1 MSNKEEK
8 KVLFKIRN
16 LKKYFPLKKKS
27 LFDRGPGEYVHANE
41 SISLDI
47 YQGETLGLVG
57 ESGCGKS
64 TFGRTLLQIYDQT
77 EGTTLYYGKTI
88 EQTAPAYMADMIKKI
103 PSQFPKYHKELDE
116 LNEIY
121 KGLEEA
127 NTDEKRAE
135 LNEKAMFKR
144 REIEEDYLNMIRIA
158 GGLLASDDLNKVS
171 SMLKEKYDIL
181 KQRAAVLT
189 SLEEIE
195 QKTQMR
201 SRTWDEYYAY
211 LEKNPK
217 YKELQNQKEAK
228 TKEIEAKD
236 AIIEDFRKTLESKDK
251 FDELEA
257 LRDDGIDLSE
267 LNNEEMRALRK
278 DLQMI
283 FQDPYG
289 SLDTKMTVG
298 NIIGEGV
305 LGHELFKSRK
315 EEGYNEYIRETMEKC
330 GLAPYFLH
338 RYPHQFSG
346 GQRQRIGIARALA
359 LKPSFIVCDEAVSA
373 LDVSI
378 QSQIINLLQDLKDE
392 NNLTYLF
399 ITHDLSVVK
408 YISDRIGV
416 MYLGVLVEL
425 CESERIFENPL
436 HPYTSALLRAIP
448 RTDVDQGQELQII
461 EGDIPSAV
469 KPPKGCRFH
478 TRCEYAMDICAH
490 FEPELK
496 EREEGH
502 FVACHLLDVSEEE
515 KQKAYEKN
523 KAEKA
528 KKKRRIGRNECY
540 MKAPIDRFKGKSLE
554 EIYKKRETPR

>member
-1 MSNKEEK
+1 MENKDK

-27 LFDRGPGEYVHANE
+27 FFNRGPGEYVHANE
-41 SISLDI
+41 SISIDI
-47 YQGETLGLVG
+47 YEGETLGLVG

-64 TFGRTLLQIYDQT
+64 TFGRTLLQIYEQT
-77 EGTTLYYGKTI
+77 EGTTLYYGKTL
-88 EQTAPAYMADMIKKI
+88 EELAPEYMGKMISRI
-103 PSQFPKYHKELDE
+103 PSKFPNYRKELEE
-116 LNEIY
+116 LNKIY
-121 KGLEEA
+121 EDLEKSE
-127 NTDEKRAE
+127 TDEDRAMN
-135 LNEKAMFKR
+135 NEKAMFKR
-144 REIEEDYLNMIRIA
+144 RAIEEEYLNMIRIA

-171 SMLKEKYDIL
+171 KLLNDEYQVLRERAKIL
-181 KQRAAVLT
+181 AQI
-189 SLEEIE
+189 EDFE
-195 QKTQMR
+195 QKVQMR
-201 SRTWDEYYAY
+201 VRTWDDYHRA
-211 LEKNPK
+211 LDNDPK
-217 YKELQNQKEAK
+217 YKELIAK
-228 TKEIEAKD
+228 REQATAKV
-236 AIIEDFRKTLESKDK
+236 EEKRK
-251 FDELEA
+251 ELEA
-257 LRDDGIDLSE
+257 YRDSLRSKEDFEELENELDTGIDLSE
-267 LNNEEMRALRK
+267 LTGEEMRQLRK

-305 LGHELFKSRK
+305 LGHELFKSRNEK
-315 EEGYNEYIRETMEKC
+315 GYNEYIQETMEKC

-378 QSQIINLLQDLKDE
+378 QSQIINLLQDLKE
-392 NNLTYLF
+392 KNNLTYLF

-416 MYLGVLVEL
+416 MYLGVMVEL
-425 CESERIFENPL
+425 AESEKIFENPL
-436 HPYTSALLRAIP
+436 HPYTKALLQAIP
-448 RTDVDQGQELQII
+448 RTDVDQGQELAVI

-469 KPPKGCRFH
+469 RPPKGCRFH
-478 TRCEYAMDICAH
+478 TRCEYAMDICAN

-496 EREEGH
+496 DVGNGH
-502 FVACHLLDVSEEE
+502 FVACHLMDVSEEE

-523 KAEKA
+523 MAKRAKEAE
-528 KKKRRIGRNECY
+528 E
-540 MKAPIDRFKGKSLE
+540 LE
-554 EIYKKRETPR
+554 EISAI

>member
-1 MSNKEEK
+1 MENKENK
-8 KVLFKIRN
+8 KVLFKVRN

-27 LFDRGPGEYVHANE
+27 IFDKGAGEYVHANE

-77 EGTTLYYGKTI
+77 EGTTLYYGKTT
-88 EQTAPAYMADMIKKI
+88 EELAPEYMLDMIKKI
-103 PSQFPKYHKELDE
+103 PSKFPNYHKELEDLNKIYADLEKATSDE
-116 LNEIY
+116 E
-121 KGLEEA
+121 
-127 NTDEKRAE
+127 RAA

-158 GGLLASDDLNKVS
+158 GGLLTSKDLSKVS
-171 SMLKEKYDIL
+171 DILKDKYQVL
-181 KQRAAVLT
+181 KQRANVIKDI
-189 SLEEIE
+189 EEIE

-201 SRTWDEYYAY
+201 SRTWEEYDNNLAAD
-211 LEKNPK
+211 PK
-217 YKELQNQKEAK
+217 YKELLGKK
-228 TKEIEAKD
+228 DSLTKKVEAKD
-236 AIIEDFRKTLESKDK
+236 KDIDAFRATLSSNKN
-251 FDELEA
+251 FNELEE

-267 LNNEEMRALRK
+267 LNAEEMRGLRK

-305 LGHELFKSRK
+305 LGHNLFKSRK
-315 EEGYNEYIRETMEKC
+315 EKGYNEYIREIMEKC

-359 LKPSFIVCDEAVSA
+359 LKPTFIVCDEAVSA

-378 QSQIINLLQDLKDE
+378 QSQIINLLQDLKDQ

-425 CESERIFENPL
+425 SESERIFENPL
-436 HPYTSALLRAIP
+436 HPYSKALLRAIP
-448 RTDVDQGQELQII
+448 RTDVDQGQELQTI

-478 TRCEYAMDICAH
+478 TRCEYAMDICSQY
-490 FEPELK
+490 EPELK
-496 EREEGH
+496 EAEPGH
-502 FVACHLLDVSEEE
+502 FVACHLMDVSEEE
-515 KQKAYEKN
+515 KQRAYDKN
-523 KAEKA
+523 KSEK
-528 KKKRRIGRNECY
+528 
-540 MKAPIDRFKGKSLE
+540 KALDQKLE
-554 EIYKKRETPR
+554 EMSAI

>member
-1 MSNKEEK
+1 MNNDKR
-8 KVLFKIRN
+8 VLFKIRN

-27 LFDRGPGEYVHANE
+27 IFNKGPGEYVHANE

-88 EQTAPAYMADMIKKI
+88 EETAPAYMLDMIKKI
-103 PSQFPKYHKELDE
+103 PSQFPKYHEEIDALNKIYEELEKAD
-116 LNEIY
+116 
-121 KGLEEA
+121 
-127 NTDEKRAE
+127 TDEKRAE

-144 REIEEDYLNMIRIA
+144 RDLEENYLNMVRIA
-158 GGLLASDDLNKVS
+158 GGLLVSDDLNKVS
-171 SMLKEKYDIL
+171 IMLKEKYDIL
-181 KQRAAVLT
+181 KQRASILEK
-189 SLEEIE
+189 LEEIE

-201 SRTWDEYYAY
+201 SRTWEEYEKF
-211 LEKNPK
+211 LEEDVR
-217 YKELQNQKEAK
+217 YKDLISQKSAK
-228 TKEIEAKD
+228 TKEIEEKNQT
-236 AIIEDFRKTLESKDK
+236 IEAYRETLKNKER
-251 FDELEA
+251 FTGLEEE
-257 LRDDGIDLSE
+257 RDDGIDLSE

-315 EEGYNEYIRETMEKC
+315 EKGYNEYIRETMEKC

-436 HPYTSALLRAIP
+436 HPYTKALLRAIP
-448 RTDVDQGQELQII
+448 RTDVDQGQELQVI

-478 TRCEYAMDICAH
+478 TRCEYAMDICAQ

-496 EREEGH
+496 EREDGH

-515 KQKAYEKN
+515 KQKAFEKN
-523 KAEKA
+523 KIEKA
-528 KKKRRIGRNECY
+528 KKEEK
-540 MKAPIDRFKGKSLE
+540 LE
-554 EIYKKRETPR
+554 EMSAI

>member
-1 MSNKEEK
+1 MENKDQ

-16 LKKYFPLKKKS
+16 LKKYFPLKKKG
-27 LFDRGPGEYVHANE
+27 LFSKGPGEYVHANE
-41 SISLDI
+41 SITIDI
-47 YQGETLGLVG
+47 YEGETLGLVG

-64 TFGRTLLQIYDQT
+64 TFGRTLLQIYEQT

-88 EQTAPAYMADMIKKI
+88 EDLAPEYVGDMIGKI
-103 PSQFPKYHKELDE
+103 PSKFPNYYKELDE
-116 LNEIY
+116 LEEIY
-121 KGLEEA
+121 ASFDKAE
-127 NTDEKRAE
+127 TDEQKAE
-135 LNEKAMFKR
+135 LSEKAMFKR
-144 REIEEDYLNMIRIA
+144 REIEEDYLNMVRIA
-158 GGLLASDDLNKVS
+158 GGLLTSDDLNTVA
-171 SMLKEKYDIL
+171 SMLKDKYQVL
-181 KQRAAVLT
+181 KQRAKVLA
-189 SLEEIE
+189 EIEDFE

-201 SRTWDEYYAY
+201 VRSWDEYNKIIA
-211 LEKNPK
+211 EDPK
-217 YKELQNQKEAK
+217 YRELIIKRDEFTKTIDEKEES
-228 TKEIEAKD
+228 IEAYR
-236 AIIEDFRKTLESKDK
+236 ETLRSNDR
-251 FDELEA
+251 FDELESQK
-257 LRDDGIDLSE
+257 DTGVDLSE
-267 LNNEEMRALRK
+267 LTDEEMRLLRK

-305 LGHELFKSRK
+305 LGHDLFKSRK
-315 EEGYNEYIRETMEKC
+315 EEGYNEYIQETMDKC

-378 QSQIINLLQDLKDE
+378 QSQIINLLQDLKE
-392 NNLTYLF
+392 ANNLTYLF

-416 MYLGVLVEL
+416 MYLGVIVEL
-425 CESERIFENPL
+425 ADSEKIFANPL
-436 HPYTSALLRAIP
+436 HPYTNALLEAIP
-448 RTDVDQGQELQII
+448 RTDVDQGQELAVI

-469 KPPKGCRFH
+469 RPPKGCRFH
-478 TRCEYAMDICAH
+478 TRCQYAMDMCKN

-496 EREEGH
+496 DQGDGH
-502 FVACHLLDVSEEE
+502 FVACHLMNVSEEE

-523 KAEKA
+523 KAARAREA
-528 KKKRRIGRNECY
+528 EE
-540 MKAPIDRFKGKSLE
+540 LE
-554 EIYKKRETPR
+554 EKSAI

>member
-1 MSNKEEK
+1 MNNKDEK

-27 LFDRGPGEYVHANE
+27 IFDRGAGEYVHANE
-41 SISLDI
+41 SITLDI

-88 EQTAPAYMADMIKKI
+88 EDIAPAYMADMIKKI

-127 NTDEKRAE
+127 DTDEKRAE

-171 SMLKEKYDIL
+171 SMLKDKYDIL
-181 KQRAAVLT
+181 KQRAAILT

-201 SRTWDEYYAY
+201 SRTWDEYYAF
-211 LEKNPK
+211 LEKDPK
-217 YKELQNQKEAK
+217 YKQLQNQRDAK

-236 AIIEDFRKTLESKDK
+236 AIIEEFRKTLESKDK
-251 FDELEA
+251 FNELEE
-257 LRDDGIDLSE
+257 LRDNGIDLSE
-267 LNNEEMRALRK
+267 LKHEEMRALRK

-305 LGHELFKSRK
+305 LGHDLFKSRNEK
-315 EEGYNEYIRETMEKC
+315 GYNEYIRETMEKC

-448 RTDVDQGQELQII
+448 RTDVDQGQELQVI

-469 KPPKGCRFH
+469 RPPKGCRFH
-478 TRCEYAMDICAH
+478 TRCEYAMDICAN

-515 KQKAYEKN
+515 KQRAYEKN
-523 KAEKA
+523 KEEKA
-528 KKKRRIGRNECY
+528 KKEEE
-540 MKAPIDRFKGKSLE
+540 LE
-554 EIYKKRETPR
+554 EMSAI

>member
-16 LKKYFPLKKKS
+16 LKKYLKKKKKS

-528 KKKRRIGRNECY
+528 KKEEE
-540 MKAPIDRFKGKSLE
+540 LE
-554 EIYKKRETPR
+554 EMSAI

>member
-1 MSNKEEK
+1 MNNKDEK

-27 LFDRGPGEYVHANE
+27 IFDRGAGEYVHANE
-41 SISLDI
+41 SITLDI

-88 EQTAPAYMADMIKKI
+88 EDIAPAYMADMIKKI

-127 NTDEKRAE
+127 DTDEKRAE

-171 SMLKEKYDIL
+171 SMLKDKYDIL
-181 KQRAAVLT
+181 KQRAAILT

-201 SRTWDEYYAY
+201 SRTWDEYYAF
-211 LEKNPK
+211 LEKDPK
-217 YKELQNQKEAK
+217 YKQLQNQRDAK

-236 AIIEDFRKTLESKDK
+236 AIIEEFRKTLESKDK
-251 FDELEA
+251 FKELEE
-257 LRDDGIDLSE
+257 LRDNGIDLSE
-267 LNNEEMRALRK
+267 LKHEEMRALRK

-305 LGHELFKSRK
+305 LGHDLFKSRNEK
-315 EEGYNEYIRETMEKC
+315 GYNEYIRETMEKC

-448 RTDVDQGQELQII
+448 RTDVDQGQELQVI

-469 KPPKGCRFH
+469 RPPKGCRFH

-515 KQKAYEKN
+515 KQRAYEKN
-523 KAEKA
+523 KEEKA
-528 KKKRRIGRNECY
+528 KKEEE
-540 MKAPIDRFKGKSLE
+540 LE
-554 EIYKKRETPR
+554 EMSAI

>member
-1 MSNKEEK
+1 MENKNK

-27 LFDRGPGEYVHANE
+27 FFDKGPGEYVHANE
-41 SISLDI
+41 SISIDI
-47 YQGETLGLVG
+47 YEGETLGLVG

-64 TFGRTLLQIYDQT
+64 TFGRTLLQIYEQT
-77 EGTTLYYGKTI
+77 EGTTLYYGKTLDDY
-88 EQTAPAYMADMIKKI
+88 APEYMGKMISKI
-103 PSQFPKYHKELDE
+103 PSKFPNYQKELDE
-116 LNEIY
+116 LNKIY
-121 KGLEEA
+121 EDLEKSE
-127 NTDEKRAE
+127 TDEDRAMN
-135 LNEKAMFKR
+135 NEKAMFKR
-144 REIEEDYLNMIRIA
+144 REIEEEYLNMIRIA
-158 GGLLASDDLNKVS
+158 GGLLASDDLNKVAKLLNNEYQVLRERAKVYTELEEFEQKVQMRVRS
-171 SMLKEKYDIL
+171 WDDYYKSLDEDPKYNELKEKVDSITI
-181 KQRAAVLT
+181 KVN
-189 SLEEIE
+189 
-195 QKTQMR
+195 
-201 SRTWDEYYAY
+201 
-211 LEKNPK
+211 EKRD
-217 YKELQNQKEAK
+217 
-228 TKEIEAKD
+228 EIEAYRDSLRDKEGF
-236 AIIEDFRKTLESKDK
+236 AELESQLDT
-251 FDELEA
+251 
-257 LRDDGIDLSE
+257 GIDLSE
-267 LNNEEMRALRK
+267 LNKEEMRELRK

-305 LGHELFKSRK
+305 LGHDLFNSRNEK
-315 EEGYNEYIRETMEKC
+315 GYNEYIQETMEKC

-378 QSQIINLLQDLKDE
+378 QSQIINLLQDLKEE

-416 MYLGVLVEL
+416 MYLGVMVEL
-425 CESERIFENPL
+425 ADSEKIFENPL
-436 HPYTSALLRAIP
+436 HPYTKALLQAIP
-448 RTDVDQGQELQII
+448 RTDVNQGQELAVI

-469 KPPKGCRFH
+469 KPPRGCRFH

-496 EREEGH
+496 DNGDGH
-502 FVACHLLDVSEEE
+502 FIACHLMDVSEEE
-515 KQKAYEKN
+515 KQRAYEKN
-523 KAEKA
+523 MA
-528 KKKRRIGRNECY
+528 KRAKEEEE
-540 MKAPIDRFKGKSLE
+540 LE
-554 EIYKKRETPR
+554 EISAI

>member
-27 LFDRGPGEYVHANE
+27 LFDRGAGEYVHANE

-127 NTDEKRAE
+127 DSDEKRAE

-315 EEGYNEYIRETMEKC
+315 EKGYNEYIRETMEKC

-528 KKKRRIGRNECY
+528 KKEEE
-540 MKAPIDRFKGKSLE
+540 LE
-554 EIYKKRETPR
+554 EMSAI

>member
-1 MSNKEEK
+1 MENTNDK

-16 LKKYFPLKKKS
+16 LKKYFPLKKKG
-27 LFDRGPGEYVHANE
+27 FFNKGPGSYVHANE
-41 SISLDI
+41 SISIDI
-47 YQGETLGLVG
+47 YEGETLGLVG

-77 EGTTLYYGKTI
+77 EGTTLYYGKTL
-88 EQTAPAYMADMIKKI
+88 EDVAPAYMGTMIKNI
-103 PSQFPKYHKELDE
+103 PSQFPSYQTANDE
-116 LNEIY
+116 LSAIY
-121 KGLEEA
+121 DELENA
-127 NTDEKRAE
+127 ADDETRAAA
-135 LNEKAMFKR
+135 NEKAMFKR
-144 REIEEDYLNMIRIA
+144 REIEEKYLNMIRIA
-158 GGLLASDDLNKVS
+158 GGLLVSDDLNKVQALLDDYYKS
-171 SMLKEKYDIL
+171 LRDRAKVIGDIE
-181 KQRAAVLT
+181 VF
-189 SLEEIE
+189 E
-195 QKTQMR
+195 QKLQMR
-201 SRTWDEYYAY
+201 SREWDEYYDHRD
-211 LEKNPK
+211 NDPR
-217 YKELQNQKEAK
+217 YKELIAK
-228 TKEIEAKD
+228 RAELSKVVGEKYNNIEAYRD
-236 AIIEDFRKTLESKDK
+236 TLKDK
-251 FDELEA
+251 EGFEELENQ
-257 LRDDGIDLSE
+257 RDNGIDLSK
-267 LNNEEMRALRK
+267 LNDDEMREMRK

-305 LGHELFKSRK
+305 LGHDLFKSRK
-315 EEGYNEYIRETMEKC
+315 DEGYNEYIQETMEKC

-378 QSQIINLLQDLKDE
+378 QSQIINLLQDLKDQ

-425 CESERIFENPL
+425 ASTEQIFDNPS
-436 HPYTSALLRAIP
+436 HPYTQALLQAIP
-448 RTDVDQGQELQII
+448 RTDVDQGQELQTI

-469 KPPKGCRFH
+469 NPPTGCRFH
-478 TRCEYAMDICAH
+478 TRCQYAMDICKTYQ
-490 FEPELK
+490 PQLK
-496 EREEGH
+496 DYGKGH
-502 FVACHLLDVSEEE
+502 YVACHLMEVSEEE

-523 KAEKA
+523 LALKNKE
-528 KKKRRIGRNECY
+528 EH
-540 MKAPIDRFKGKSLE
+540 DLE
-554 EIYKKRETPR
+554 EMSAL

>member
-1 MSNKEEK
+1 MENKDK

-27 LFDRGPGEYVHANE
+27 FFNRGPGEYVHANE
-41 SISLDI
+41 SISIDI
-47 YQGETLGLVG
+47 YEGETLGLVG

-64 TFGRTLLQIYDQT
+64 TFGRTLLQIYEQT
-77 EGTTLYYGKTI
+77 EGTTLYYGKTL
-88 EQTAPAYMADMIKKI
+88 EELAPEYMGKMISKI
-103 PSQFPKYHKELDE
+103 PSKFPNYRKELEE
-116 LNEIY
+116 LNKIY
-121 KGLEEA
+121 EDLEKSE
-127 NTDEKRAE
+127 TDEDRAMN
-135 LNEKAMFKR
+135 NEKAMFKR
-144 REIEEDYLNMIRIA
+144 RAIEEEYLNMIRIA

-171 SMLKEKYDIL
+171 KLLNDEYQVLRERAKIL
-181 KQRAAVLT
+181 AQI
-189 SLEEIE
+189 EDFE
-195 QKTQMR
+195 QKVQMR
-201 SRTWDEYYAY
+201 VRTWDDYHRA
-211 LEKNPK
+211 LDNDPK
-217 YKELQNQKEAK
+217 YKELIAK
-228 TKEIEAKD
+228 RDQATAKV
-236 AIIEDFRKTLESKDK
+236 EEKRK
-251 FDELEA
+251 ELEA
-257 LRDDGIDLSE
+257 YRDSLRSKEDFEELENELDTGIDLSE
-267 LNNEEMRALRK
+267 LTSEEMRQLRK

-305 LGHELFKSRK
+305 LGHDLFKSRNEK
-315 EEGYNEYIRETMEKC
+315 GYNEYIQETMEKC

-378 QSQIINLLQDLKDE
+378 QSQIINLLQDLKE
-392 NNLTYLF
+392 KNNLTYLF

-416 MYLGVLVEL
+416 MYLGVMVEL
-425 CESERIFENPL
+425 AESENIFENPL
-436 HPYTSALLRAIP
+436 HPYTKALLQAIP
-448 RTDVDQGQELQII
+448 RTDVDQGQELAVI

-469 KPPKGCRFH
+469 RPPKGCRFH
-478 TRCEYAMDICAH
+478 TRCEYAMDICAN

-496 EREEGH
+496 DVGNGH
-502 FVACHLLDVSEEE
+502 FVACHLMDVSEEE

-523 KAEKA
+523 MAKRAKEAE
-528 KKKRRIGRNECY
+528 E
-540 MKAPIDRFKGKSLE
+540 LE
-554 EIYKKRETPR
+554 EISAI

>member
-64 TFGRTLLQIYDQT
+64 TFGRTLLQVYDQT

-127 NTDEKRAE
+127 NTDEKRVE

-251 FDELEA
+251 FDELEV

-528 KKKRRIGRNECY
+528 KKEEE
-540 MKAPIDRFKGKSLE
+540 LE
-554 EIYKKRETPR
+554 EMSAI

>member
-27 LFDRGPGEYVHANE
+27 LFDRGAGEYVHANE

-127 NTDEKRAE
+127 DSDEKRAE

-211 LEKNPK
+211 LEKDPK

-228 TKEIEAKD
+228 SKEIEAKD
-236 AIIEDFRKTLESKDK
+236 AIIEDFRKNLESKDK

-315 EEGYNEYIRETMEKC
+315 EKGYNEYIRETMEKC

-528 KKKRRIGRNECY
+528 KKEEE
-540 MKAPIDRFKGKSLE
+540 LE
-554 EIYKKRETPR
+554 EMSAI

>member
-158 GGLLASDDLNKVS
+158 GGLLASNDLNKVS

-528 KKKRRIGRNECY
+528 KKEEE
-540 MKAPIDRFKGKSLE
+540 LE
-554 EIYKKRETPR
+554 EMSAI

>member
-127 NTDEKRAE
+127 DTDEKRAE

-515 KQKAYEKN
+515 KRKAYEKN

-528 KKKRRIGRNECY
+528 KKEEE
-540 MKAPIDRFKGKSLE
+540 LE
-554 EIYKKRETPR
+554 EMSAI

>member
-1 MSNKEEK
+1 MENKNK

-16 LKKYFPLKKKS
+16 LKKYFPLKKKG
-27 LFDRGPGEYVHANE
+27 LFNKGPGEYVHANE
-41 SISLDI
+41 SISIDI

-64 TFGRTLLQIYDQT
+64 TFGRTLLQIYEQT
-77 EGTTLYYGKTI
+77 EGTTLYYGKTLDNL
-88 EQTAPAYMADMIKKI
+88 APEYMGKMIAKI
-103 PSQFPKYHKELDE
+103 PSKFPNYHKELDE
-116 LNEIY
+116 LNAIY
-121 KGLEEA
+121 EALEKSE
-127 NTDEKRAE
+127 TDEDRAMN
-135 LNEKAMFKR
+135 NEKAMFKR
-144 REIEEDYLNMIRIA
+144 REIEEEYLNMIRIA
-158 GGLLASDDLNKVS
+158 GGLLAADDLNKVS
-171 SMLKEKYDIL
+171 NLLSKYYQALKE
-181 KQRAAVLT
+181 RAKTFQELD
-189 SLEEIE
+189 EFE
-195 QKTQMR
+195 QKVQMR
-201 SRTWDEYYAY
+201 VRTWDDYNKTLAED
-211 LEKNPK
+211 PK
-217 YKELQNQKEAK
+217 YKELINKGHELSQKVRAEEE
-228 TKEIEAKD
+228 EIEA
-236 AIIEDFRKTLESKDK
+236 FRNTLRDK
-251 FDELEA
+251 EGFDELEEQ
-257 LRDDGIDLSE
+257 LDSGIDLSE
-267 LNNEEMRALRK
+267 LNNEEMRQLRK

-305 LGHELFKSRK
+305 LGHELFKSRNEK
-315 EEGYNEYIRETMEKC
+315 GYNEYIQETMEKC

-378 QSQIINLLQDLKDE
+378 QSQIINLLQDLKEE

-416 MYLGVLVEL
+416 MYLGVMVEL
-425 CESERIFENPL
+425 ADSEKIFTNPL
-436 HPYTSALLRAIP
+436 HPYTKALLQAIP
-448 RTDVDQGQELQII
+448 RTDVDQGQELAVI

-478 TRCEYAMDICAH
+478 TRCEYAMDICAN
-490 FEPELK
+490 FVPELK
-496 EREEGH
+496 DAGDGH
-502 FVACHLLDVSEEE
+502 FIACHLMDVSEEE

-523 KAEKA
+523 MAERA
-528 KKKRRIGRNECY
+528 KLEEE
-540 MKAPIDRFKGKSLE
+540 LE
-554 EIYKKRETPR
+554 EISAI

>member
-1 MSNKEEK
+1 MENKDK

-27 LFDRGPGEYVHANE
+27 FFNRGPGEYVHANE
-41 SISLDI
+41 SISIDI
-47 YQGETLGLVG
+47 YEGETLGLVG

-64 TFGRTLLQIYDQT
+64 TFGRTLLQIYEQT
-77 EGTTLYYGKTI
+77 EGTTLYYGKTL
-88 EQTAPAYMADMIKKI
+88 EELAPEYMGKMISRI
-103 PSQFPKYHKELDE
+103 PSKFPNYRKELEE
-116 LNEIY
+116 LNKIY
-121 KGLEEA
+121 EDLEKSE
-127 NTDEKRAE
+127 TDEDRAMN
-135 LNEKAMFKR
+135 NEKAMFKR
-144 REIEEDYLNMIRIA
+144 REIEEEYLNMIRIA

-171 SMLKEKYDIL
+171 KLLNDEYQVLRERAKIL
-181 KQRAAVLT
+181 AQI
-189 SLEEIE
+189 EDFE
-195 QKTQMR
+195 QKVQMR
-201 SRTWDEYYAY
+201 VRTWDDYHRA
-211 LEKNPK
+211 LDNDPK
-217 YKELQNQKEAK
+217 YKELIAK
-228 TKEIEAKD
+228 RDQATAKV
-236 AIIEDFRKTLESKDK
+236 EEKRK
-251 FDELEA
+251 ELEA
-257 LRDDGIDLSE
+257 YRDSLRSKEDFEELENELDTGIDLSE
-267 LNNEEMRALRK
+267 LTSEEMRQLRK

-305 LGHELFKSRK
+305 LGHELFKSRNEK
-315 EEGYNEYIRETMEKC
+315 GYNEYIQETMEKC

-378 QSQIINLLQDLKDE
+378 QSQIINLLQDLKE
-392 NNLTYLF
+392 KNNLTYLF

-416 MYLGVLVEL
+416 MYLGVMVEL
-425 CESERIFENPL
+425 AESEKIFENPL
-436 HPYTSALLRAIP
+436 HPYTKALLQAIP
-448 RTDVDQGQELQII
+448 RTDVDQGQELAVI

-469 KPPKGCRFH
+469 RPPKGCRFH
-478 TRCEYAMDICAH
+478 TRCEYAMDICAN

-496 EREEGH
+496 DVGNGH
-502 FVACHLLDVSEEE
+502 FVACHLMDVSEEE

-523 KAEKA
+523 MAKRAKEAE
-528 KKKRRIGRNECY
+528 E
-540 MKAPIDRFKGKSLE
+540 LE
-554 EIYKKRETPR
+554 EISAI

>member
-121 KGLEEA
+121 NGLEEA

-528 KKKRRIGRNECY
+528 KKEEE
-540 MKAPIDRFKGKSLE
+540 LE
-554 EIYKKRETPR
+554 EMSAI